1 MFIHKFSG
9 MSFELINA
17 GERVT
22 IKIGMRLYLSGLID
36 AFDLEHLLVV
46 AGVGTG
52 LLFHAL
58 LLLATE
64 VLLMMSE
71 R

>member
-1 MFIHKFSG
+1 MVIHESSG
-9 MSFELINA
+9 MSFEFINA

-22 IKIGMRLYLSGLID
+22 IRIGKRLYLSGLID
-36 AFDLEHLLVV
+36 AFGLEHLLVV
-46 AGVGTG
+46 AGVSTG

-58 LLLATE
+58 LLLPAQ